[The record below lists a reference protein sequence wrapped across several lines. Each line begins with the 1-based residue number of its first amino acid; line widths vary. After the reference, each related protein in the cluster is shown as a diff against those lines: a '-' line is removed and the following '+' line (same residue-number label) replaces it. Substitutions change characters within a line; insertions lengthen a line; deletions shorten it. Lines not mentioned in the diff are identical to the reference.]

1 MPAKSKSS
9 ATKPVA
15 KNTSKVA
22 PAALSAKD
30 VAKVFEACIGR
41 NAKFKA
47 LAEEL
52 RRIVRKTLPA
62 ASETINPWGIPAFEL
77 QGPVCLMMIGKNH
90 ITLIFPRGTSLA
102 DPARLLEGTGKNLRH
117 VKLSD
122 TAQLR
127 NSNLRALIL
136 ESAALNR
143 ATPLTPSMRAK

>member
-1 MPAKSKSS
+1 MRTKSKSS

-15 KNTSKVA
+15 KNTSKAA

-30 VAKVFEACIGR
+30 VAKVFDACIGR
-41 NAKFKA
+41 NAKFKP

-52 RRIVRKTLPA
+52 RRIVKKTLPA
-62 ASETINPWGIPAFEL
+62 ASETINPWGIPEFDL
-77 QGPVCLMMIGKNH
+77 QGPVCLMMIWKNH
-90 ITLIFPRGTSLA
+90 ITLIFPRGTSLD

-122 TAQLR
+122 AAQLR

-143 ATPLTPSMRAK
+143 ATPLTSSMRAK